1 MSRTVLVVSALACA
15 ATAAAQVPAGGE
27 FRANTFTPGNQ
38 WIYATNPV
46 AVDPNGN
53 FVVVWSDTIQ
63 EGPLDYGI
71 FGQRFDPTG
80 APRGG
85 EFHVN
90 EVAADYQGEPSVA
103 TLGRRDRFVVVWES
117 AAVDGSGNAIRGRL
131 FDGAGAPLTPEF
143 QVNTYTTEGQYR
155 PAVAADAA
163 GNFVVVWQSEQ
174 QDGSYFGVFG
184 QRFGPSGERLGG
196 EFQVNT
202 FTNDYQRNASVAV
215 APNGQFA
222 VAWTS
227 NGQDGDGYGL
237 FAQRFA
243 ADGSRLGA
251 EFQVNTSTLGSQ
263 GYRSSV
269 APAAGG
275 GFVFAWAARPQDGD
289 DFGIVGRRFDGAG
302 APLGGEFQ
310 VNTYTTNYQGWPR
323 VASDA
328 AGDFTV
334 VWDSRFQDGSVR
346 GVFGQ
351 RFDASGARRGGEF
364 RVNSFT
370 TGDQNYASIADD
382 GAGNF
387 IVAWSSR
394 GQDAPSQSVSAQAQR
409 YGGLLP
415 AALTVDSSAN
425 GVLEPGETVDVR
437 PSWRNVNGTAQT
449 FASTARAFTGPA
461 GAVYT
466 IVDGSAAYGTVPNG
480 ATQACTDCFGIAVS
494 DPPAR
499 PATHWDAL
507 FEERITPDAHGQ
519 DKLWPLHVGRSFD
532 DVPPASGFYRFVE
545 TLLHRG
551 VTAGCTAD
559 SYCPASSTTR
569 EQMAVFVLVGRE
581 GAGYVPPACATPP
594 FGDVPASSPFCRW
607 IAELARRGVVSGC
620 GGGNYCPTS
629 PVSREQMAVFVLR
642 TLDPTLSPP
651 ACTTPMFAD
660 VPPSSG
666 FCRWIEEL
674 ARRGVVTGCGGGNYC
689 PTAPVTREEMG
700 VFIGVT
706 FGLTLYGP

>member
-1 MSRTVLVVSALACA
+1 MRAHLLALPVSLAMA
-15 ATAAAQVPAGGE
+15 GVAAAQVPAGGE

-38 WIYATNPV
+38 WIYSTNPV
-46 AVDPNGN
+46 AVDSNGN
-53 FVVVWSDTIQ
+53 FVVVWHDNIQ

-71 FGQRFDPTG
+71 FGQRFDATG
-80 APRGG
+80 TPRGS

-103 TLGRRDRFVVVWES
+103 TLGRRGRFVVVWES

-131 FDGAGAPLTPEF
+131 FDGAGSPLAPEF
-143 QVNTYTTEGQYR
+143 QVNTYTTQGQYR

-174 QDGSYFGVFG
+174 QDGSYFGIFG

-269 APAAGG
+269 APAASG

-289 DFGIVGRRFDGAG
+289 DFGIAGRRFDGAG

-370 TGDQNYASIADD
+370 SGDQNYASIADD

-394 GQDAPSQSVSAQAQR
+394 GQDAPNQSVSAQAQR

-415 AALTVDSSAN
+415 AALAVDTAGN
-425 GVLEPGETVDVR
+425 GVLEPGESVDVR
-437 PSWRNVNGTAQT
+437 PSWRNVNGQTLTFGGTAP
-449 FASTARAFTGPA
+449 SFTGPA

-466 IVDGSAAYGTVPNG
+466 ITDGTASYGTVANG
-480 ATQACTDCFGIAVS
+480 DTAQCSDCYGVSVS
-494 DPPAR
+494 DPSPR
-499 PATHWDAL
+499 PAAHWDATL
-507 FEERITPDAHGQ
+507 EERITPDTLGQ
-519 DKLWPLHVGRSFD
+519 DKLWRLHVGDSFD
-532 DVPPASGFYRFVE
+532 DVPRANPFYRFVE
-545 TLLHRG
+545 TLFHHG
-551 VTAGCTAD
+551 VTGGCGAAA
-559 SYCPASSTTR
+559 YCPASSTTR
-569 EQMAVFVLVGRE
+569 EQMAVFMLRNVDP
-581 GAGYVPPACATPP
+581 ANPPPCAPP
-594 FGDVPASSPFCRW
+594 NLFADVPETSPFCRW
-607 IAELARRGVVSGC
+607 IEELARRGVVGGC
-620 GGGNYCPTS
+620 GGGNYCPTAA
-629 PVSREQMAVFVLR
+629 VTREQMAVFVLR
-642 TLDPTLSPP
+642 TLDPALNPP
-651 ACTTPMFAD
+651 PCTVPIYND
-660 VPPSSG
+660 VPATSG

-674 ARRGVVTGCGGGNYC
+674 TRRGVVTGCGGGNYC
-689 PTAPVTREEMG
+689 PTNPVTREQMG
-700 VFIGVT
+700 VFISAT